1 VIAFG
6 RAQEERCQ
14 NAGKEF
20 PMKVRGSE
28 LKRQGPA
35 DTADSGK
42 VRLGDSSIYFDPSTD
57 KLKRKGPAETADDD
71 KVRLGDSSIYF
82 DASRDR

>member
-1 VIAFG
+1 MKA
-6 RAQEERCQ
+6 RA
-14 NAGKEF
+14 
-20 PMKVRGSE
+20 SE
-28 LKRQGPA
+28 LKRQGPVETG
-35 DTADSGK
+35 DGGK
-42 VRLGDSSIYFDPSTD
+42 VRLGDTSLYFDPSAD